1 MGLPAYKT
9 ARWLLRR
16 LFWMTGGLEVFGKEN
31 CPMDGPLII
40 ACNHASYL
48 DPMILGAAF
57 ERPMYFM
64 ARKTLFEFPVF
75 GWLIRQTLAFP
86 LNREGDSREAIRAF
100 GQLLSE
106 DNAVLIF
113 PEGTRSSDGNLGEIK
128 AGIGMIA
135 ARNPAPILPVYIWGS
150 YQSWP
155 RQQKFPHPH
164 HLKVVIGKVIPQV
177 DKEADRKTEQQRIV
191 DDVGSAF
198 KIIEAIAWKGED
210 SPPDKLLS
218 ISPPP

>member
-1 MGLPAYKT
+1 MGLGMYKT

-16 LFWMTGGLEVFGKEN
+16 LFWLGGGLEVRSRELT
-31 CPMDGPLII
+31 PPSGPLIV

-57 ERPMYFM
+57 DRPLHFM
-64 ARKTLFEFPVF
+64 ARRSLFEVPVF

-100 GQLLSE
+100 GSLLAE

-113 PEGTRSSDGNLGEIK
+113 PEGTRSRDGSLSSVKSGV
-128 AGIGMIA
+128 GMIA
-135 ARNPAPILPVYIWGS
+135 VRYQAPVLPVYIWGS

-155 RQQKFPHPH
+155 RNRTVPRPH
-164 HLKVVIGKVIPQV
+164 HLKVCIGQPLQPLGK
-177 DKEADRKTEQQRIV
+177 DADRKQEQERIV
-191 DDVGSAF
+191 AEVGQALHRL
-198 KIIEAIAWKGED
+198 EAEAWQGEGPPPGA
-210 SPPDKLLS
+210 SPPS
-218 ISPPP
+218 